1 MFESG
6 LESGHALLAM
16 TDAPTAIFASNDDM
30 AAGVLMAAHQRGV
43 SVPGQLSVAGFDD
56 APLARRD

>member
-1 MFESG
+1 VFESG